1 MSVFLTVSLNKSAA
15 TAYPAYAVA
24 RALKRLGRVTGCLM
38 FAAERKSAERI
49 FREAQEKFNT
59 NLPPLMP
66 MSVVEDFFIQG
77 AADDFIDEIFARR
90 KMLDD
95 CDAIVVEGLTPSN
108 KRPFLFAKNYMM

>member
-24 RALKRLGRVTGCLM
+24 RACKRLGRVVGCLM

-59 NLPPLMP
+59 ALPPL
-66 MSVVEDFFIQG
+66 
-77 AADDFIDEIFARR
+77 IFYSGR
-90 KMLDD
+90 
-95 CDAIVVEGLTPSN
+95 
-108 KRPFLFAKNYMM
+108 